1 MKSNIQIFKN
11 EVFGEI
17 RTCQVNNQIM
27 FVGKDVATALGYAN
41 TRKAVLDHVDKEDRE
56 DGVTI
61 RDAIGRDQ
69 KATFINES
77 GLYSLILSSK
87 LPQAK
92 AFKRWVTAEVLPQI
106 RQTGGYIPTHDAD
119 GRELSSKEIIERA
132 DAIVGCTLRMLNE
145 PAEDTLTATVGCT
158 LRMLNEPAE
167 DTLTA
172 TQVAKTFNM
181 TVFDFNHVLSDM
193 GIQYRRGGHWNISDD
208 LADRDL
214 TRLRTHVSYSLK
226 GEKKVKVYMTWTMN
240 GLRFLNSKL
249 GYPNF

>member
-1 MKSNIQIFKN
+1 MNTNIKIFTSDI
-11 EVFGEI
+11 FGEI

-27 FVGKDVATALGYAN
+27 FVGKDVATALGYSN
-41 TRKAVLDHVDKEDRE
+41 SRKALLDHVDDEDKT

-61 RDAIGRDQ
+61 RDAIGRNQ
-69 KATFINES
+69 KAVFINES

-92 AFKRWVTAEVLPQI
+92 AFKRWVTSEVLPQI
-106 RQTGGYIPTHDAD
+106 RKTGGYIPTKDAQ
-119 GRELSSKEIIERA
+119 GRQLSNEEIIHRA
-132 DAIVGCTLRMLNE
+132 DAIVGRTLRL
-145 PAEDTLTATVGCT
+145 
-158 LRMLNEPAE
+158 LNEPAE

-181 TVFDFNHVLSDM
+181 KVYDFNAVLRDM

-208 LADRDL
+208 LADRGL
-214 TRLRTHVSYSLK
+214 TALRTHVSYSLK
-226 GEKKVKVYMTWTMN
+226 GEKKIHTYMTWTLN

>member
-1 MKSNIQIFKN
+1 MNKEIKIFTSDI
-11 EVFGEI
+11 FGEI

-27 FVGKDVATALGYAN
+27 FVGKDVATALGYSN
-41 TRKAVLDHVDKEDRE
+41 SRKALLDHVDDEDKT

-61 RDAIGRDQ
+61 RDAIGRNQ
-69 KATFINES
+69 KAVFINES
-77 GLYSLILSSK
+77 GLYALILSSK

-92 AFKRWVTAEVLPQI
+92 AFKRWVTSEVLPQI
-106 RQTGGYIPTHDAD
+106 RQTGGYIPTKDAQ
-119 GRELSSKEIIERA
+119 GRQLSNEEIINRA
-132 DAIVGCTLRMLNE
+132 DAIVCRTLCMLNE
-145 PAEDTLTATVGCT
+145 E
-158 LRMLNEPAE
+158 AE

-193 GIQYRRGGHWNISDD
+193 GIQYRRGGRWNISDD
-208 LADRDL
+208 LVGRDL
-214 TRLRTHVSYSLK
+214 VRLRTHVSYSLK
-226 GEKKVKVYMTWTMN
+226 GVKKVHTYMTWTLN